1 MVRKLLGNIKG
12 PKGDTGLKGD
22 PGAKG
27 DKGDTGDR
35 GVSGIQGNT
44 GLQGIKGEPGID
56 VHSVKMNTQLF
67 DKHDVLT
74 GYYVGSQSGDLVES
88 GGFSASNYIPVIP
101 NSKLMSLPTIGQSH
115 FYDKDYNPISGVSS
129 VDSNP
134 ITVPPNAR
142 YFRTSTFGS
151 GIDEKMIY
159 LGTDNLEYQEYYNP
173 ELQNVLFST
182 AKVDFTSDGFPSI
195 TTKYDKDS
203 NITYTFGE
211 LGVNKIHHLKRIKTN
226 YFDHNI
232 TSDYISPYRIR
243 AVNNPIADNP
253 VFVTGGNHGTDG
265 GLGHPTGDP
274 VSIETFINNKKVT
287 GGVHHTNEPIVVK
300 VVNDVCGYN
309 TVNRSTG
316 VKRNIL
322 REHIT
327 YTFYQNVYTV
337 SIEMVALED
346 LEFYG
351 HRGLSIQ
358 KQTNTVRFIPQRDII
373 STVQTATDYKSTA
386 EGSEAQRLIAESNTG
401 DMVVMFLDDRN
412 GLGNFELNHNDPRWF
427 TSNTKVYCNTIEQNS
442 FERLNSGQSFI
453 LSGGYYYGKNIGDD
467 IGLGRAYKIVLDGK
481 MVYCVDD
488 FYMRDGHI
496 LVEPEHE
503 NSKITVLENVNV
515 TSVGGFTTSKGLK
528 YTVRSTS
535 SLAFSVD

>member
-12 PKGDTGLKGD
+12 QKGDTGAKGN
-22 PGAKG
+22 PGEKG

-74 GYYVGSQSGDLVES
+74 GYYISSQTGNLVES
-88 GGFSASNYIPVIP
+88 SGFTASNYIPVIP
-101 NSKLMSLPTIGQSH
+101 NSKLYSLPTVGQSH

-134 ITVPPNAR
+134 ITVPGNAR

-151 GIDEKMIY
+151 GLAEKMIY
-159 LGTDNLEYQEYYNP
+159 LGSGNLEYQEYYNP

-182 AKVDFTSDGFPSI
+182 AKVDFTSDGYPAI

-203 NITYTFGE
+203 NITYTFGA
-211 LGVNKIHHLKRIKTN
+211 LGVSGIHHLKRIKTN

-243 AVNNPIADNP
+243 AVNNQTADNP

-265 GLGHPTGDP
+265 GLGHPTADP

-309 TVNRSTG
+309 TINRTTG

-327 YTFYQNVYTV
+327 YTFYQNVFTV
-337 SIEMVALED
+337 SIVMDALED

-358 KQTNTVRFIPQRDII
+358 KQTNNFRFTVQRDRSSTMTTAVDFN
-373 STVQTATDYKSTA
+373 STVQGSTA
-386 EGSEAQRLIAESNTG
+386 QRMTCESNDG
-401 DMVVMFLDDRN
+401 HMVAMFLDDRN
-412 GLGNFELNHNDPRWF
+412 GLGNFEMNSNDPRWF
-427 TSNTKVYCNTIEQNS
+427 TTDTKVYCNTIEQNS

-453 LSGGYYYGKNIGDD
+453 LSGGYYYGKNMGDGV
-467 IGLGRAYKIVLDGK
+467 GLGKVFKTIVDGK
-481 MVYCVDD
+481 VVYCMDD
-488 FYMRDGHI
+488 FYARDAYI

-503 NSKITVLENVNV
+503 NKKVNV
-515 TSVGGFTTSKGLK
+515 INSNNVISMGGFTTSRGLK
-528 YTVRSTS
+528 YSARYTSTLS
-535 SLAFSVD
+535 FSVD